1 MCVRG
6 WDVSE
11 GNAGL
16 RDTATLE
23 RRPTQRSGT
32 PTGRERSGTP
42 TRRSGVGSEGGCVK
56 GTLELKSSTEL
67 ARFAAKSAA

>member
-1 MCVRG
+1 VRKEREMCVRG

-42 TRRSGVGSEGGCVK
+42 AVSARREVASR
-56 GTLELKSSTEL
+56 ELSS
-67 ARFAAKSAA
+67 